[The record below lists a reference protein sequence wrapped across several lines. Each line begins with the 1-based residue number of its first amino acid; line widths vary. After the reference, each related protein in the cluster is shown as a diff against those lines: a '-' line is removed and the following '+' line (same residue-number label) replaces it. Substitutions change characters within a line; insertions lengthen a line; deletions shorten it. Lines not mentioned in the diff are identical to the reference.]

1 MLVENQEAL
10 KLWLT
15 EKLRPLCDA
24 DPVALAKYVLALVK
38 KEKPVP
44 ELQASIENSL
54 DVFLQKETKSFVK
67 ILLEALNNKSYL
79 GESKEDEED
88 ELLAMNSSGSPE
100 RIEEHIVSKTE
111 FREELRPSIK
121 VKEEKS
127 EPEKPKEA
135 SEPKKDRVDAVDRSE
150 RKRPAERPSRRGRHR
165 SPSPASRR
173 SRSRSRS
180 WEGRRRSR
188 SRDRNR
194 RGRDRKISPR
204 RRDASRDRRSRSK
217 SPARNRSHSPP
228 AGKHR
233 SRAYRSKSKS
243 PVATAKKSEPNSG
256 ANTPTQ
262 DSNHGDVDMRLTTS
276 SQSIQSVVVSPNK
289 KVVAAA
295 PAVAST
301 VATAATGNVYKTRC
315 RDFDEQGYCMRGDL
329 CQFDHGADPVIV
341 DNMPGLSYT
350 PQGMPVAARGAGAAP
365 SAFVPI
371 RPQAGRGGV
380 LTEQPALPL
389 ATALASA
396 EYNPDA
402 PNMPWFRPAFRG
414 RGGPGRG
421 SALRAPFVPPQR
433 ELISVPVTDNSSK
446 TSFEP
451 SESSSYEGDLA
462 EDFDALQT
470 GPPPSKKL
478 HLAGQQAF
486 DFKRL
491 GPRKHFP
498 ANCALELKKVPR
510 GLNNITHLNDH
521 FAKFGKIVN
530 IQVCFEGDP
539 EAALVTFST
548 HAEANAAIKSTE
560 AVLNNRFIK
569 MFWHGK
575 KQPGFESKHENVP
588 PVTRMSVRDRLGVPS
603 NKVLNLIQ
611 QKAKSDA
618 EFLPGGEK
626 ADANRNVYVPSAKKP
641 DPALQE
647 NSKALAAAAI
657 MKNQEI
663 LLAKEKL
670 KKRQEEKRKEALKM
684 TADLRKRK
692 QELLDMQLTQQKVLI
707 EKLEKGKITLKP
719 VEQKQLLETIKSLQ
733 ESIETIRKDLAP
745 QAAVVAAAAPAP
757 KAKLP
762 PPVRKTKEEVQKE
775 ILDAELDLITHQQEG
790 KDSSELKL
798 KVAELKKEASTLGL
812 MKPVVPPPVP
822 GIHRGA
828 MRMRGRGRGMYSS
841 RFCFGR
847 GRGARGSMRGG
858 LTRLDHR
865 PTKLLVSGHEND
877 EWEEV
882 VAHFSQFGE
891 IKETVPDHQTP
902 SLEVSFRTRK
912 DAEVALIQGKH
923 FKDRT
928 LSVTWAVQSGPP
940 IIAATAELNNASAEP
955 EDDGQNRENE
965 LEKADAELDD
975 VDTSCIELDEEEI
988 DAEEEDDEERSWR
1001 R

>member
-100 RIEEHIVSKTE
+100 RIEEHTVSKTE
-111 FREELRPSIK
+111 FREELRPPIK

-135 SEPKKDRVDAVDRSE
+135 SEPKKERADAVDRSE
-150 RKRPAERPSRRGRHR
+150 RKRPAERSSRRGRHR

-188 SRDRNR
+188 SRDRAR
-194 RGRDRKISPR
+194 RGRDRKVSPR

-217 SPARNRSHSPP
+217 SPVRNRSHSPP

-243 PVATAKKSEPNSG
+243 PVVTAKKSEPNSG

-289 KVVAAA
+289 KVAAAA

-301 VATAATGNVYKTRC
+301 VTTAATGNVYKTRC

-350 PQGMPVAARGAGAAP
+350 PQ
-365 SAFVPI
+365 
-371 RPQAGRGGV
+371 
-380 LTEQPALPL
+380 
-389 ATALASA
+389 

-414 RGGPGRG
+414 RGGPSRG

-451 SESSSYEGDLA
+451 SESSSYEADLS
-462 EDFDALQT
+462 EVPVMEEEPCIFSKDFDALQT

-670 KKRQEEKRKEALKM
+670 KKKQEEKRKEALKM

-692 QELLDMQLTQQKVLI
+692 QELLEMQLTQQKVLI

-719 VEQKQLLETIKSLQ
+719 AEQKQLLETIKSLQ

-828 MRMRGRGRGMYSS
+828 MRMRGRGRGMY
-841 RFCFGR
+841 R

-902 SLEVSFRTRK
+902 SLEVTFRTRK
-912 DAEVALIQGKH
+912 DAEVALTQGKH

-940 IIAATAELNNASAEP
+940 TIAATAESNNASAEP

-988 DAEEEDDEERSWR
+988 DAEEDDDEERSWR

>member
-100 RIEEHIVSKTE
+100 RIEEHTVSKTE
-111 FREELRPSIK
+111 FREELRPPIK

-135 SEPKKDRVDAVDRSE
+135 SEPKKERADAVDRSE
-150 RKRPAERPSRRGRHR
+150 RKRPAERSSRRGRHR

-188 SRDRNR
+188 SRDRAR
-194 RGRDRKISPR
+194 RGRDRKVSPR

-217 SPARNRSHSPP
+217 SPVRNRSHSPP

-243 PVATAKKSEPNSG
+243 PVVTAKKSEPNSG

-289 KVVAAA
+289 KVAAAA

-301 VATAATGNVYKTRC
+301 VTTAATGNVYKTRC

-350 PQGMPVAARGAGAAP
+350 PQ
-365 SAFVPI
+365 
-371 RPQAGRGGV
+371 
-380 LTEQPALPL
+380 
-389 ATALASA
+389 

-414 RGGPGRG
+414 RGGPSRG

-451 SESSSYEGDLA
+451 SESSSYEADLS
-462 EDFDALQT
+462 ET

-670 KKRQEEKRKEALKM
+670 KKKQEEKRKEALKM

-692 QELLDMQLTQQKVLI
+692 QELLEMQLTQQKVLI

-719 VEQKQLLETIKSLQ
+719 AEQKQLLETIKSLQ

-828 MRMRGRGRGMYSS
+828 MRMRGRGRGMYRS

-882 VAHFSQFGE
+882 VAHFSVSFSILIFKSSIPLTNDFLQQFGE

-902 SLEVSFRTRK
+902 SLEVTFRTRK
-912 DAEVALIQGKH
+912 DAEVALTQGKH

-940 IIAATAELNNASAEP
+940 TIAATAESNNASAEP

-988 DAEEEDDEERSWR
+988 DAEEDDDEERSWR